1 MLVSPKSSFYVPNR
15 HHNFYSIDGI
25 MLFCNLCPLLILHIN
40 IYIVTSEQEHNIGGT
55 RTADKYRR
63 NKHGHWYD
71 KKRYNL
77 CRAI

>member
-15 HHNFYSIDGI
+15 HHTFLQYRWDHAFLQFMSSLNFTYQ
-25 MLFCNLCPLLILHIN
+25 
-40 IYIVTSEQEHNIGGT
+40 YIVTSEQEHNIGGT
-55 RTADKYRR
+55 RTADKYRK